1 MMNFSTLKKF
11 GVLCLA
17 LFCNNIVNSME
28 DLSISSIPPNF
39 TISEWSVSN
48 LSDMGNIFHITL
60 NSANNKNDL
69 GNKLSVKHNT
79 LVIKD
84 CEILVG
90 EKDNDDD
97 FVLQNYA
104 TLKIGENTKLIMDT
118 NSLLRVQRDGKLINR
133 GEIILKN
140 GAELVAPSINLSSS
154 VNSRHEQILRYGID
168 NTHGVVRVKQGSKVH
183 LQNLDNSSG
192 EKKTIAIYGGTFDL
206 SEYSFDK

>member
-104 TLKIGENTKLIMDT
+104 TLKIGENTKLIMDE

-133 GEIILKN
+133 GEIILNN
-140 GAELVAPSINLSSS
+140 GSELVTSFIDSSS
-154 VNSRHEQILRYGID
+154 SANSKHEQMLRYGID
-168 NTHGVVRVKQGSKVH
+168 NTNGIIRVKKGSKLH
-183 LQNLDNSSG
+183 WQKRNDSG
-192 EKKTIAIYGGTFDL
+192 DDKKSLSIYGGTLRLGD
-206 SEYSFDK
+206 SSK